1 MTKKNVSQRK
11 KNNNKNNKYNKIK
24 NVKDTKIKE
33 ECESDS
39 VSIDEEE
46 NIIKSPLKNQ
56 DIISVKLNNSELI
69 SDDNN
74 NLLYEKLNDI
84 DLNDLIISKDYN
96 EKDIIFCS
104 YKN

>member
-1 MTKKNVSQRK
+1 M
-11 KNNNKNNKYNKIK
+11 
-24 NVKDTKIKE
+24 
-33 ECESDS
+33 ESHPEH
-39 VSIDEEE
+39 IPFR
-46 NIIKSPLKNQ
+46 IIIF
-56 DIISVKLNNSELI
+56 IILNNSKLI

-84 DLNDLIISKDYN
+84 DLNDLIISNDYN